1 VQNVIPSAEGATDAT
16 AWLAHVA
23 RSPDAST
30 VAQSSD
36 EKQLTIAPETSL
48 RSFGRNAAQLLVQ
61 LSVQV
66 CVSRVWSHEFSREH
80 MDEQRPPLLLPP
92 PEDDEVP
99 PSPLLELLELQ
110 AHAKAAIMTEAG
122 NQRATKRMTNPSSI
136 GTEDG
141 ILHLSSSGR
150 RGRRVLSY
158 DGAVAPRRRPID
170 RLVTAARFR
179 HAADPRRALTRVGIS
194 LAFGFATYLAVDAR
208 LPAALAALLA
218 WDVAGLVLLGLAWT
232 LIARADANVTRERA
246 GSEDPGRT
254 FVYVLVVLTS
264 AASLLAAT
272 LLSRSSH
279 TLAPRLSAMVA
290 ALCLTTVALAWTM
303 THTAFTFRYAHLYYR
318 EDAEG
323 VGGVTLPGDA
333 PPAYFDFAYVA
344 FTIGMCFQ
352 VSDVCVTSH
361 QIRRT
366 VLLHAVISFAYNSVI
381 LAFVL
386 NLVFGLA
393 A

>member
-1 VQNVIPSAEGATDAT
+1 V
-16 AWLAHVA
+16 
-23 RSPDAST
+23 
-30 VAQSSD
+30 
-36 EKQLTIAPETSL
+36 
-48 RSFGRNAAQLLVQ
+48 
-61 LSVQV
+61 
-66 CVSRVWSHEFSREH
+66 
-80 MDEQRPPLLLPP
+80 
-92 PEDDEVP
+92 
-99 PSPLLELLELQ
+99 
-110 AHAKAAIMTEAG
+110 
-122 NQRATKRMTNPSSI
+122 
-136 GTEDG
+136 
-141 ILHLSSSGR
+141 
-150 RGRRVLSY
+150 
-158 DGAVAPRRRPID
+158 
-170 RLVTAARFR
+170 
-179 HAADPRRALTRVGIS
+179 LTRVGIS
-194 LAFGFATYLAVDAR
+194 LVCGLSAYVAAAPHFPPLV
-208 LPAALAALLA
+208 AALVG
-218 WDVAGLVLLGLAWT
+218 WDTAGLVLLGLSWM
-232 LIARADANVTRERA
+232 IVSGANAHTTRERA

-254 FVYVLVVLTS
+254 LVYVLVVLTS

-279 TLAPRLSAMVA
+279 TVGARLSDMVA
-290 ALCLTTVALAWTM
+290 ALCLATVALAWTM

-333 PPAYFDFAYVA
+333 PPAYFDFAYFA

-361 QIRRT
+361 QIRRA